1 MPSDIANQIV
11 KQIFGDEKAAAID
24 SINDALGAASFD
36 AIQARKLDFAKS
48 MGFELDDTA
57 QETAD
62 EIQDNLPDENEEPVI
77 VASSTDEVETPTEEN
92 PANEDDE
99 TDS

>member
-62 EIQDNLPDENEEPVI
+62 EIQDNLPDENEEP
-77 VASSTDEVETPTEEN
+77 STEEN
-92 PANEDDE
+92 LANEDDE